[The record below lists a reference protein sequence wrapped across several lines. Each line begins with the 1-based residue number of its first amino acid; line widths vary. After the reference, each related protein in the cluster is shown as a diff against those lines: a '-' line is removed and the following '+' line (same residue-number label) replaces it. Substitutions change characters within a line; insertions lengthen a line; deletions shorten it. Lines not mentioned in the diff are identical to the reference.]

1 MSVIFKDHLYWVEKL
16 QLQPHP
22 EGGFYKETYRST
34 ETIDTSALPERFG
47 GNRTFGTAIYFMLTA
62 ENFSAFHRIQSDETW
77 HFYTGQ
83 GLKVS
88 MIHPNGIYEEIQL
101 GAQPERGQVFQATV
115 PAGVWFGSKLI
126 KPEGWCLVGC
136 TVAPG
141 FDFADFEMAD
151 RAELIREFPQHQQ
164 KIEQL
169 TR

>member
-1 MSVIFKDHLYWVEKL
+1 MDELKILINRL
-16 QLQPHP
+16 QLKPHP
-22 EGGFYKETYRST
+22 EGGFYRETYRSQ
-34 ETIDTSALPERFG
+34 ETIDKEALPNRFG
-47 GNRTFGTAIYFMLTA
+47 GDRSFATAIYFMLTGD
-62 ENFSAFHRIQSDETW
+62 NFSAFHRIQSDETW

-83 GLKVS
+83 SLTVS
-88 MIHPNGIYEEIQL
+88 IIHPGGQYEEIRL
-101 GAQPERGQVFQATV
+101 GSNLEQGEVFQAIV
-115 PAGVWFGSKLI
+115 PAGVWFGSRLTKH
-126 KPEGWCLVGC
+126 EGWCLVGC